1 QRPSP
6 PLRPEAGPERS
17 HAGRR
22 RRARRRGRHRT
33 RAQAAGA
40 ARAAGPPGGG
50 RLPPRSRRRRAANAP
65 TPPLRRLAT
74 FGLTSCKF
82 TVCSCFGLKRRKSQ
96 GWDLRR
102 ADGAGG
108 RIGDGVD
115 ELLDIAPGDVGHLAF
130 RSAERDALL
139 IALSSNPGG
148 LNVKT
153 AGY

>member
-1 QRPSP
+1 M
-6 PLRPEAGPERS
+6 
-17 HAGRR
+17 
-22 RRARRRGRHRT
+22 
-33 RAQAAGA
+33 
-40 ARAAGPPGGG
+40 
-50 RLPPRSRRRRAANAP
+50 
-65 TPPLRRLAT
+65 
-74 FGLTSCKF
+74 
-82 TVCSCFGLKRRKSQ
+82 
-96 GWDLRR
+96 RR

-153 AGY
+153 AGTENLHVSALTGRGQGFNPSGAYPRLIFAPVFGESREPSSRRLRSSID